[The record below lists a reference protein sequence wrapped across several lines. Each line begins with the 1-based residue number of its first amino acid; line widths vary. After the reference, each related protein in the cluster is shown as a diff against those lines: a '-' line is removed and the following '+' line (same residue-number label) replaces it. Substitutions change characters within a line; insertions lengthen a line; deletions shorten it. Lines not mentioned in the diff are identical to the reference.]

1 MFTLGEV
8 LILATPRGAV
18 KGKILLLWVFRAL
31 EKAFATIADLKMLSD
46 TDRHTKPQPQS
57 PCTFMQISL
66 YIILLTRNSIPSKI
80 AFPWSHLHLYNCLRS
95 SYYNCCHFAVKKV
108 SSSIQRDTPWCLKSM
123 LNSNLRQD
131 PNSITFISRRSV
143 PIHGFQIVS
152 SSILVVFLVLL
163 ENVMFLNC

>member
-80 AFPWSHLHLYNCLRS
+80 AFPWSHLHLELSQN
-95 SYYNCCHFAVKKV
+95 
-108 SSSIQRDTPWCLKSM
+108 
-123 LNSNLRQD
+123 
-131 PNSITFISRRSV
+131 
-143 PIHGFQIVS
+143 
-152 SSILVVFLVLL
+152 FLP
-163 ENVMFLNC
+163 